1 MNSACRCR
9 AKKERRSRCD
19 TAPFAIAILLSVLVA
34 TLVFGAARG
43 PAAARQPG
51 TPAAG
56 GTSGVTTEVL
66 GGLEPAQAPGQ
77 ALYLLRVTFAPGG
90 GVTAHVHP
98 GATIYHLAAGTLQF
112 TLLEGE
118 AWVVRAA
125 NGTPAAAETAG
136 EAVPVG
142 QEITL
147 TAGDTVSYDG
157 AAVQAER
164 NDGEVPAVV
173 LVANLRGADEPARQ
187 FVEGTPT
194 GS

>member
-1 MNSACRCR
+1 MRHRTVATVILFSA
-9 AKKERRSRCD
+9 
-19 TAPFAIAILLSVLVA
+19 LVA
-34 TLVFGAARG
+34 TLNLGAALS

-51 TPAAG
+51 TPAVG

-77 ALYLLRVTFAPGG
+77 MLGLLRVTFAPGG

-118 AWVVRAA
+118 AGVVRAA
-125 NGTPAAAETAG
+125 NGTPAAAATAG

-157 AAVQAER
+157 AAVQTER
-164 NDGEVPAVV
+164 NDGDAPAVV
-173 LVANLRGADEPARQ
+173 LVSNLRGADEPARQ
-187 FVEGTPT
+187 FVDGTPT